1 MRTTVKLYISIHPSP
16 SPPITSKHEDSVA
29 ITEMGNTLRSSP
41 KILIYKLKIY
51 FLDLIWLGY
60 MLCQRKCIFWGFYWI
75 PSMECS
81 NTWMTFSFPQ
91 FPISILIINKSYEYL
106 SYFNPI
112 NLITQK
118 IWSIRFFVYKHTE
131 YSDYY
136 HKESPLQKALCQ
148 FWHLTRRYCFISGVE
163 SAWATL

>member
-1 MRTTVKLYISIHPSP
+1 MAFFGVNFIFQKFCQCKKNDKYEVCVKQPPFSFSCDAYNCTIVHRLH
-16 SPPITSKHEDSVA
+16 PPIISKHEDSAA
-29 ITEMGNTLRSSP
+29 IMEMGSTMRSSP

-91 FPISILIINKSYEYL
+91 FPISILIINKFYAYL

-112 NLITQK
+112 N
-118 IWSIRFFVYKHTE
+118 W
-131 YSDYY
+131 
-136 HKESPLQKALCQ
+136 
-148 FWHLTRRYCFISGVE
+148 
-163 SAWATL
+163 